1 MKIKMCD
8 HIDESGIRI
17 DASQSVYA
25 ICTVNE
31 NQFVTY
37 SCKKCFN
44 EIKELEHQIISKEEF
59 ETYLN
64 Q

>member
-8 HIDESGIRI
+8 HIDVSGIRI
-17 DASQSVYA
+17 EQSYSVFA

-37 SCKKCFN
+37 SCKKCYN
-44 EIKELEHQIISKEEF
+44 EIKELEHEIISKEEF
-59 ETYLN
+59 EKYLN
-64 Q
+64 

>member
-1 MKIKMCD
+1 MQFAQLMKINLLL
-8 HIDESGIRI
+8 IL
-17 DASQSVYA
+17 A
-25 ICTVNE
+25 
-31 NQFVTY
+31 
-37 SCKKCFN
+37 KKCFN

>member
-8 HIDESGIRI
+8 HIDVSGIRI
-17 DASQSVYA
+17 EQSNSIFA

-37 SCKKCFN
+37 SCKKCYN
-44 EIKELEHQIISKEEF
+44 EIKELEHEIISKEEF
-59 ETYLN
+59 EKYLN

>member
-1 MKIKMCD
+1 MCD
-8 HIDESGIRI
+8 HIDVSGIRI

-25 ICTVNE
+25 